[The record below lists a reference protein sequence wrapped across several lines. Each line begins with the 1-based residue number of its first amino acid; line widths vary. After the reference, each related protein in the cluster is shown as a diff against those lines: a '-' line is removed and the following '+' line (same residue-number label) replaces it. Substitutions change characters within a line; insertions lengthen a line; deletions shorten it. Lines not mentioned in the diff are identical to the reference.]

1 MAIVRHKQPPLRRLM
16 MYGVDHVRQAF
27 ASLGELWRNPL
38 ASPDD
43 PGGAWRESG
52 AAFLFPRIAE
62 ECRSGRGSWQT
73 SSQISLYLRK
83 DLPEQ
88 SILDMKQR
96 ILLYPE
102 VESVTYMNRDEAL
115 REFREISGFG
125 DALDYLDSNPLPP
138 VLSVIPDPRW
148 QNPEGAAELLAKL
161 ENEPGIEQGKL
172 DLQWLTRLQGIM
184 NLLRHTITGI
194 AVLLLS
200 AVLLIVGNT
209 LRLNILNQRSE
220 IEVLKLVGATDAF
233 IHRPFLYTGIWFRGH
248 WRHAG
253 LVADRGDGDLER
265 GGGEGAGGALQQ
277 QLPSGGDGG
286 VRRLQSHTAG
296 RPAGVDRLLV
306 LGAQAHSR
314 HRTVLINLSAF

>member
-38 ASPDD
+38 ASLMTLAVLGVSLALP
-43 PGGAWRESG
+43 SC
-52 AAFLFPRIAE
+52 FHVLLKNAE
-62 ECRSGRGSWQT
+62 VVEGSWQT

-88 SILDMKQR
+88 SILDMRQR

-115 REFREISGFG
+115 KEFREISGFG

-233 IHRPFLYTGIWFRGH
+233 IHRPFLYTGIWFGVIGGMLA
-248 WRHAG
+248 WWLTEVMVIWSEGVVKELAG
-253 LVADRGDGDLER
+253 LYNSNFRLVGMGAFDGFNLILL
-265 GGGEGAGGALQQ
+265 GAL
-277 QLPSGGDGG
+277 LGLIASWFSVHRHIRDIEPS
-286 VRRLQSHTAG
+286 
-296 RPAGVDRLLV
+296 
-306 LGAQAHSR
+306 
-314 HRTVLINLSAF
+314 

>member
-38 ASPDD
+38 ASLMTLAVLGVSLALP
-43 PGGAWRESG
+43 SC
-52 AAFLFPRIAE
+52 FHVLLKNAE
-62 ECRSGRGSWQT
+62 VVEGSWQT

-115 REFREISGFG
+115 KEFREISGFG

-209 LRLNILNQRSE
+209 LRLNILTRDPRS
-220 IEVLKLVGATDAF
+220 KCSS
-233 IHRPFLYTGIWFRGH
+233 W
-248 WRHAG
+248 W
-253 LVADRGDGDLER
+253 
-265 GGGEGAGGALQQ
+265 
-277 QLPSGGDGG
+277 
-286 VRRLQSHTAG
+286 G
-296 RPAGVDRLLV
+296 RPTP
-306 LGAQAHSR
+306 SF
-314 HRTVLINLSAF
+314 TVPSSTPASGSGSSAACWPGG

>member
-1 MAIVRHKQPPLRRLM
+1 MLLK
-16 MYGVDHVRQAF
+16 
-27 ASLGELWRNPL
+27 N
-38 ASPDD
+38 
-43 PGGAWRESG
+43 
-52 AAFLFPRIAE
+52 AE
-62 ECRSGRGSWQT
+62 VVEGSWQT

-88 SILDMKQR
+88 SILDLQQR

-102 VESVTYMNRDEAL
+102 VDSVTYLSRDDAL

-148 QNPEGAAELLAKL
+148 QNPEGAAELLGKL
-161 ENEPGIEQGKL
+161 NNEVGVEQGKL

-220 IEVLKLVGATDAF
+220 IEVLKLIGATDSF
-233 IHRPFLYTGIWFRGH
+233 IHRPFLYTGIWFGIIGGMLA
-248 WRHAG
+248 WWLTEVMVIWSEGVVKELAG
-253 LVADRGDGDLER
+253 LYNSNFRLVGMGAVDGINLILL
-265 GGGEGAGGALQQ
+265 GAL
-277 QLPSGGDGG
+277 LGLIASWFSVHRHIRDIEPS
-286 VRRLQSHTAG
+286 
-296 RPAGVDRLLV
+296 
-306 LGAQAHSR
+306 
-314 HRTVLINLSAF
+314 

>member
-38 ASPDD
+38 ASLMTLAVLGVSLALP
-43 PGGAWRESG
+43 SC
-52 AAFLFPRIAE
+52 FHVLLKNAE
-62 ECRSGRGSWQT
+62 VVEGSWQT

-115 REFREISGFG
+115 KEFREISGFG

-148 QNPEGAAELLAKL
+148 QNPEGAAELLA
-161 ENEPGIEQGKL
+161 
-172 DLQWLTRLQGIM
+172 T
-184 NLLRHTITGI
+184 HTPP
-194 AVLLLS
+194 
-200 AVLLIVGNT
+200 
-209 LRLNILNQRSE
+209 RKE
-220 IEVLKLVGATDAF
+220 C
-233 IHRPFLYTGIWFRGH
+233 
-248 WRHAG
+248 
-253 LVADRGDGDLER
+253 
-265 GGGEGAGGALQQ
+265 
-277 QLPSGGDGG
+277 LP
-286 VRRLQSHTAG
+286 
-296 RPAGVDRLLV
+296 
-306 LGAQAHSR
+306 
-314 HRTVLINLSAF
+314 

>member
-38 ASPDD
+38 ASLMTLAVLGVSLALP
-43 PGGAWRESG
+43 SC
-52 AAFLFPRIAE
+52 FHVLLKNAE
-62 ECRSGRGSWQT
+62 VVEGSWQT

-148 QNPEGAAELLAKL
+148 QNRKGRRAARQAGERARYRA
-161 ENEPGIEQGKL
+161 GQAG
-172 DLQWLTRLQGIM
+172 
-184 NLLRHTITGI
+184 
-194 AVLLLS
+194 S
-200 AVLLIVGNT
+200 AVVDPVAGDHEPAAPHHYRYRGVAA
-209 LRLNILNQRSE
+209 LRR
-220 IEVLKLVGATDAF
+220 
-233 IHRPFLYTGIWFRGH
+233 
-248 WRHAG
+248 
-253 LVADRGDGDLER
+253 VADRG
-265 GGGEGAGGALQQ
+265 Q
-277 QLPSGGDGG
+277 
-286 VRRLQSHTAG
+286 H
-296 RPAGVDRLLV
+296 PAPEYPEP
-306 LGAQAHSR
+306 
-314 HRTVLINLSAF
+314 AFRD